1 MSTDAVGAEA
11 FLAAL
16 TTAAP
21 APPADTRVPDGVWHL
36 LTALYEELPGP
47 VADGW
52 ARAVHGA
59 LRAGPPAGG
68 LWAVHAWQAGTVLPL
83 LATAW
88 PDDASGAVAD
98 LAALHRAATRAPV
111 AYDSWQTAL
120 RPVLLRVYGA
130 AYDHRSAYAEA
141 HTNARSYALAHGH
154 TPAEADAYGHRYAGL
169 STDAN
174 AASFA
179 EAHARAVGDA
189 LALAYAGDRAEPY
202 AATYPAAQ
210 VRAVVRALERPAPPA
225 PADAAGTGTAGEPQP
240 AVTLAHGLTDVLR
253 LHRDRRGAGGDTEAP
268 VDVPAAP
275 AR

>member
-1 MSTDAVGAEA
+1 MSTDAAGAGA

-16 TTAAP
+16 AGAAP

-47 VADGW
+47 AADGW

-68 LWAVHAWQAGTVLPL
+68 LWAVHAWQAGAVLPL
-83 LATAW
+83 LAAAW
-88 PDDASGAVAD
+88 PDDRSGAVAD
-98 LAALHRAATRAPV
+98 LAALHRAAARAPV
-111 AYDSWQTAL
+111 AYDSWRAAL
-120 RPVLLRVYGA
+120 RPVLLRVYEA
-130 AYDHRSAYAEA
+130 AYDRRSAYAEA
-141 HTNARSYALAHGH
+141 HTNARDYALAHGH
-154 TPAEADAYGHRYAGL
+154 TPAEADAYGHQYAGL

-189 LALAYAGDRAEPY
+189 LAHAYAGDRDEPY

-210 VRAVVRALERPAPPA
+210 VRAVLRSLERPAPPPSPGA
-225 PADAAGTGTAGEPQP
+225 TGTVTGSGGAARP
-240 AVTLAHGLTDVLR
+240 AVILADGLADVLR
-253 LHRDRRGAGGDTEAP
+253 PRGG
-268 VDVPAAP
+268 
-275 AR
+275 